1 MKKLLLVLLA
11 MFMFS
16 VIGSYAN
23 NDGKIL
29 KDIVNTTEMVSD
41 LPDEPVY
48 WEGRAYGYD
57 RYDKSLGKELYIYVY
72 QAANQCNSYVAYAT
86 RILYSYDY
94 DDINPPYRTWVKE
107 NPEYDANAY
116 SYQSSQYKY
125 YITYQGGKYYFNM
138 D

>member
-48 WEGRAYGYD
+48 WQGTAHGTGTWY
-57 RYDKSLGKELYIYVY
+57 LYINVY
-72 QAANQCNSYVAYAT
+72 QVENQCNSYVAYVTGGYFGPA
-86 RILYSYDY
+86 SSSKVD
-94 DDINPPYRTWVKE
+94 PPYKAWVRE
-107 NPEYDANAY
+107 NPDFGKYTYDV
-116 SYQSSQYKY
+116 QGQKY
-125 YITYQGGKYYFNM
+125 YITYQNKKYYFNM